1 MIKRGCI
8 TALALVMS
16 SAIAQAA
23 AAEGPTQMAA
33 QATAPAAVP
42 APAAGVVEPEA
53 MAALNRMGATL
64 RSLQRFTVQSD
75 ATAEQVYPDGEKIH
89 VPVRTKYTISM
100 PNQMNVDFV
109 SDSGQRVLRYDGKF
123 MTLAG
128 TKSRKYVRFPLT
140 GSVVDV
146 FNRLEDDFGIELPL
160 REMFLWG
167 SEASDVEPPY
177 AARYIGDSMIGG
189 DAVSHYAIRQTGL
202 DWQIWLDK
210 GDKPLPRKLV
220 ITANDEPSLPQF
232 IAHFTWNTAPD
243 IARDAFSTAAPKDY
257 QLVDFGTAELT
268 NEPAA
273 KGKR

>member
-42 APAAGVVEPEA
+42 APAAGVVEPET
-53 MAALNRMGATL
+53 MAALDRMGATL
-64 RSLQRFTVQSD
+64 RSLQRFTVQSE
-75 ATAEQVYPDGEKIH
+75 ATAEQVFPNGEKIH
-89 VPVRTKYTISM
+89 VPARTKYSINM

-109 SDSGQRVLRYDGKF
+109 SDSGQRVLRYDGKV
-123 MTLAG
+123 MTFSD
-128 TKSRKYVRFPLT
+128 TKSRKYVRFPVS

-177 AARYIGDSMIGG
+177 SARYIGDTMIGG
-189 DAVSHYAIRQTGL
+189 DPVSHYAIRQTGL

-220 ITANDEPSLPQF
+220 ITSNDEPSLPQF
-232 IAHFTWNTAPD
+232 IARFTWNTAPD
-243 IARDAFSTAAPKDY
+243 FAADTFSTAAPKDY
-257 QLVDFGTAELT
+257 QLIDFGTAELT

>member
-23 AAEGPTQMAA
+23 AAEEPTQMAA
-33 QATAPAAVP
+33 QATATAAVP

-75 ATAEQVYPDGEKIH
+75 ATIEQVYPDGEKIH
-89 VPVRTKYTISM
+89 VPALTKYTISL
-100 PNQMNVDFV
+100 PSQMKVDFMT
-109 SDSGQRVLRYDGKF
+109 DSGQRALRYDGKV
-123 MTLAG
+123 MTLAD
-128 TKSRKYVRFPLT
+128 TKSRKYVRFPVS
-140 GSVVDV
+140 GSVVEV

-167 SEASDVEPPY
+167 SEVSDVEPPY

-232 IAHFTWNTAPD
+232 IAHFTWNTAPN
-243 IARDAFSTAAPKDY
+243 IASDAFSTAAPKDY